1 MSLIKSRQ
9 HNSYPGAS
17 RLLVIALIVALPLP
31 VSSALALPDDRA
43 QAINIES
50 DRASR
55 NDKTGLTVYEG
66 SVELNQGS
74 IKINAD
80 KITVHSAGNKVSR
93 IVCSGEPARYQQQP
107 EPDSGL
113 VIARANTIE
122 YYLDRDTI
130 TLRKNASLD
139 QNGAIL
145 KGEIINYDLTKE
157 LIEAR
162 GDDKGS
168 GRIQMVIPPNQ
179 QADGST
185 KTVPPKTPPATQRNS
200 GNPAP

>member
-9 HNSYPGAS
+9 NSSHFDAR
-17 RLLVIALIVALPLP
+17 RLLAISLITALQLPI
-31 VSSALALPDDRA
+31 SSALALPDDRA

-74 IKINAD
+74 IKIHAD
-80 KITVHSAGNKVSR
+80 KITVHSTKNQVSR
-93 IVCSGEPARYQQQP
+93 IVCTGEPAHYQQQP
-107 EPDSGL
+107 EPDSAL

-122 YYLDRDTI
+122 YHLDRDTI

-139 QNGAIL
+139 QKGAIL
-145 KGEIINYDLTKE
+145 KGEIINYDLKKE

-162 GDDKGS
+162 GDEQGS

-179 QADGST
+179 QADDSEQAAPAAT
-185 KTVPPKTPPATQRNS
+185 RPATQRNN
-200 GNPAP
+200 GDTAP